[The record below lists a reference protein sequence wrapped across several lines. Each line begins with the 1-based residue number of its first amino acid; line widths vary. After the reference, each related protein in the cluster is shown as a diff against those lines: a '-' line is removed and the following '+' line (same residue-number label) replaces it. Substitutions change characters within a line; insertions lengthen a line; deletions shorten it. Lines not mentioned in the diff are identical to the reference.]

1 MSTHPMKRFGKEG
14 SSENSLH
21 SAGVL
26 NCGGTTSCLKDL
38 LKDAAHLPP
47 HSAIFWH
54 LMSVDAVGVSH
65 EGIPRY
71 IGSPPANVPSFLSW
85 WLLRWL
91 DCRRL
96 YAFGSERDGRRSR
109 SGSLN

>member
-47 HSAIFWH
+47 HSATFWH

-71 IGSPPANVPSFLSW
+71 IGSPLPSMSHLFYLGGFY
-85 WLLRWL
+85 
-91 DCRRL
+91 D
-96 YAFGSERDGRRSR
+96 GSIVG
-109 SGSLN
+109 GSMHSVQKGTVVAAAAAA